1 MSEIALDTLEEF
13 IARETAQ
20 SGAPKYVCVFEAF
33 EKAIRTGR
41 FKPGQRVPAEQELT
55 QRLPVSLGTLQ
66 RALTKLA
73 ASGLVVRNRKTGTF
87 ITDRRSQA
95 EEVFHYRFT
104 DPETGKVM
112 LPFVRALAVAVDE
125 TPGPWRDAL
134 EVAKCVRMDRLV
146 WVERDPPA
154 YSSVYLAYQHGKV
167 LLDMPLEELHGSST
181 HRVLIEHFNLPSL
194 RKAHRIG
201 TRPLSDVACQHLML
215 APGTLGTVWDVA
227 DFSIHDRPVLF
238 QRLQLP
244 PGHRPVEISEVY
256 KAQVSAAT

>member
-13 IARETAQ
+13 IAAETAR
-20 SGAPKYVCVFEAF
+20 SGAPKYMCVFEAF
-33 EKAIRTGR
+33 EKGILAGQ

-73 ASGLVVRNRKTGTF
+73 ANGLVVRNRKTGTF

-104 DPETGKVM
+104 DPETGKIM
-112 LPFVRALAVAVDE
+112 LPFVRVLAVAIDA
-125 TPGPWRDAL
+125 TPGPWHDAL
-134 EVAKCVRMDRLV
+134 GGAKCVRMDRLL

-154 YSSVYLAYQHGKV
+154 FTSVFFAYEHGKV
-167 LLDMPLEELHGSST
+167 LVDIPVEELHGSST

-201 TRPLSDVACQHLML
+201 TRALSDDACRHLML
-215 APGTLGTVWDVA
+215 APGTVGTVWDVA
-227 DFSIHDRPVLF
+227 DYSINDQPVLF

-256 KAQVSAAT
+256 KAQVTAAA